1 LLEAINL
8 KFNIVTAISSSEEE
22 ELIAS
27 LLHSQGCNIVHRA
40 LDAGSLDSFLKNC
53 TLEVIIVI
61 SKDFMSSEDLV
72 TISKKHGKFRFIN
85 SNSDSREI
93 SYLIAELSK
102 ASKPSLSQKLL
113 RRANLV
119 TVIGSPGA
127 PGVSTLVNHLPAKLD
142 ATIIA
147 AKHHNLRPKTNGKV
161 ITTSSLHQQI
171 SKIDNGRVIID
182 GGSATLLTTTLADR
196 RLNAQW
202 LSEGIGC
209 SSNLLYTINSD
220 ENGIYYLKNFIK
232 DFVNLIDPPK
242 IIYILNKQRFDRVGQ
257 LIQRQFLELTA
268 GCVTTQI
275 PYDLGA
281 QRMITNANK
290 RLTLWS
296 NDTFSKQINKIGV
309 QVT

>member
-1 LLEAINL
+1 VNL
-8 KFNIVTAISSSEEE
+8 T
-22 ELIAS
+22 
-27 LLHSQGCNIVHRA
+27 
-40 LDAGSLDSFLKNC
+40 
-53 TLEVIIVI
+53 
-61 SKDFMSSEDLV
+61 
-72 TISKKHGKFRFIN
+72 
-85 SNSDSREI
+85 
-93 SYLIAELSK
+93 
-102 ASKPSLSQKLL
+102 
-113 RRANLV
+113 

-127 PGVSTLVNHLPAKLD
+127 PGVSTLVNHLAAKLD

-171 SKIDNGRVIID
+171 SKFDNERVIID
-182 GGSATLLTTTLADR
+182 GGSTTLLTTTLADR

-202 LSEGIGC
+202 LSEGIDC
-209 SSNLLYTINSD
+209 SSNLLYIINSD
-220 ENGIYYLKNFIK
+220 ENGIYYLKNFIQ

-242 IIYILNKQRFDRVGQ
+242 IIYILNKQRFDRVGR
-257 LIQRQFLELTA
+257 LIQGQFLELTA
-268 GCVTTQI
+268 GYESTQI

-290 RLTLWS
+290 RLTLWT